1 MKAPP
6 CPLNTLF
13 TCTYIFLFVHDIV
26 YVQSASPG
34 GEVVGGLE
42 LGHPAKGVEPL
53 WQRKNEE
60 VMEQDFQKDLEVH
73 QLKTI

>member
-1 MKAPP
+1 M
-6 CPLNTLF
+6 
-13 TCTYIFLFVHDIV
+13 